1 MTNRV
6 LLNNVDH
13 HDLRVI
19 TRYAAVYGDAI
30 NQALIFPTEFEEA
43 QREYPILFRKDA
55 DGAFVAVVLLGL
67 DADENLFLDDD
78 GWSAQY
84 VPAIQQRGPFSI
96 GVPRPDAPET
106 AEPMVHIDLDD
117 PRVSRTDGQAVFRAH
132 GGNAPYL
139 DHIAAVLRAIHIGHE
154 VTAPMFAAF
163 EALDL
168 VQPVSIQLPID
179 DGLRYDLPDFF
190 TVSPERLGALN
201 GEELAKL
208 HQDGFLRAAFATAF
222 SLANINRLGERK
234 QAKHRRDETAMR

>member
-55 DGAFVAVVLLGL
+55 EGAFVAVVLLGL

-132 GGNAPYL
+132 GGFQGGQSIGRGGSHVGA
-139 DHIAAVLRAIHIGHE
+139 DLRAQVSDQVVELRACRTHHCRGGLSYGHR
-154 VTAPMFAAF
+154 
-163 EALDL
+163 
-168 VQPVSIQLPID
+168 
-179 DGLRYDLPDFF
+179 GLRQPRCERF
-190 TVSPERLGALN
+190 SPS
-201 GEELAKL
+201 
-208 HQDGFLRAAFATAF
+208 F
-222 SLANINRLGERK
+222 
-234 QAKHRRDETAMR
+234 